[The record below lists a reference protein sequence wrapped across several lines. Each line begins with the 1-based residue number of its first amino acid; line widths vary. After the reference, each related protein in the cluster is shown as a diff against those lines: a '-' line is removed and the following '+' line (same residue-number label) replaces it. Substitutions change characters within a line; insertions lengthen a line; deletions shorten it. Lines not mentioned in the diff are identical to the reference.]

1 MTGPTAQAHLEQR
14 ERALAG
20 TTLRLSQVPPSAP
33 RPVLSCPPPPSLE
46 KHAPCSAVL
55 LPFSRQHSCHRMY
68 LSHHLSE
75 QTSFHKQLCGKQVNP
90 RSCLW
95 RPRPPPPC
103 LALSAPGGAPLFKP
117 STAAAHKESAV
128 PLSLRMRR
136 LAQNCCLTSF
146 HSPVLLW
153 TRCPFPA
160 LPSVKLQSDSLRPW
174 GLLWHASYSPHPRP
188 AVDVP
193 VTESTEWHLD
203 PGGTKRW
210 QFLCFSPDPRKQE
223 LCCATLTLGRV
234 KGGPAEGWGSRSRP
248 TALQPTRALGA
259 GGSFCCSAE
268 TYGCI

>member
-1 MTGPTAQAHLEQR
+1 MHVALAWWAAGLLTGPTAQAHLEQR

-153 TRCPFPA
+153 TRWPSPPLPCPPPSSSQILSA
-160 LPSVKLQSDSLRPW
+160 RGGCSGMPHILPIHVQQWMCPLRKAQSGTW
-174 GLLWHASYSPHPRP
+174 TQGAPR
-188 AVDVP
+188 
-193 VTESTEWHLD
+193 
-203 PGGTKRW
+203 
-210 QFLCFSPDPRKQE
+210 
-223 LCCATLTLGRV
+223 
-234 KGGPAEGWGSRSRP
+234 
-248 TALQPTRALGA
+248 
-259 GGSFCCSAE
+259 GGSSFASLQTPESKSCAVQPSP
-268 TYGCI
+268 